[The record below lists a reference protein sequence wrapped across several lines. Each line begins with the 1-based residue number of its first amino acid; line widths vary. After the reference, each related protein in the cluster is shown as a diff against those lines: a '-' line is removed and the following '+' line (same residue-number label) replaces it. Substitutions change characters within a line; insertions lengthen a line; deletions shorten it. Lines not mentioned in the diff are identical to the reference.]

1 MADDRDK
8 ALLVAFVDY
17 CRDMG
22 DPDEACGEDYDVAR
36 MEAIDALLAS
46 RSELPPALGMSP
58 YAPPDPT
65 APATEPP
72 KVCKM
77 SAKQAR
83 RMGPPASSRFWRMLR
98 AELPGWVGYH
108 AIQWSESSSTV
119 NVGDLGVWHWASAYE
134 PCNDARVRAHA
145 AAEADGRASGLLEW
159 SGGGR

>member
-1 MADDRDK
+1 MTLDEQR
-8 ALLVAFVDY
+8 ALLVAFLEQYDPT
-17 CRDMG
+17 RDG
-22 DPDEACGEDYDVAR
+22 SNED
-36 MEAIDALLAS
+36 AIDAFLAA
-46 RSELPPALGMSP
+46 RPELRPALGMSP

-72 KVCKM
+72 KECKM
-77 SAKQAR
+77 SARQAR
-83 RMGPPASSRFWRMLR
+83 RMGPPSVPRRFWRVLR

-159 SGGGR
+159 GP